1 MTKTSQKL
9 MAAMLLASATSA
21 LADDYSGLGQR
32 AYALW
37 DCAAF
42 GFVAEDERAS
52 ALFEL
57 GHSQM
62 TVLLE
67 ARRDGKLT
75 KENTKDMPIGLGW
88 YLIDGPSIEFSLG
101 YMWAQ
106 FSQHAFDETYDE
118 ELQATFDEKKELQK
132 LKASTAFQDKN
143 CALLAV
149 Q

>member
-1 MTKTSQKL
+1 MITSQKL
-9 MAAMLLASATSA
+9 FVAGLLATATSA
-21 LADDYSGLGQR
+21 AADTDYSGLGQR

-42 GFVAEDERAS
+42 GFVAEDERA
-52 ALFEL
+52 AELFEL
-57 GHSQM
+57 GHSKM
-62 TVLLE
+62 TELLE

-75 KENTKDMPIGLGW
+75 NENTKDMPMGLSW
-88 YLIDGPSIEFSLG
+88 YLIDGPTIEFSLG

-106 FSQHAFDETYDE
+106 FSQHASDETYDQ

-132 LKASTAFQDKN
+132 LKASTGFRDKN